1 MKKTSIL
8 SIFLVFFAAIII
20 VGLFGDKIK
29 IYDEEIEVEK
39 IEWIST
45 EYENNSMYT
54 VKKYTKEDKEKDP
67 KIKYDAELI
76 VRVETGLTLNI
87 KFVCLPANATHTD
100 LDFYNEEKTG
110 ITRNDL
116 GENTTSLVFDKTNI
130 STTLFAITTDGL
142 KTSYSIKINLVSPSL
157 FPGII

>member
-1 MKKTSIL
+1 MKRLIVLPIITLIICGCSNIKKTTPIL
-8 SIFLVFFAAIII
+8 NNISFTAQISYGEQEYTSDVAIA
-20 VGLFGDKIK
+20 
-29 IYDEEIEVEK
+29 
-39 IEWIST
+39 
-45 EYENNSMYT
+45 ENNINLVVS
-54 VKKYTKEDKEKDP
+54 KPEQ
-67 KIKYDAELI
+67 IN
-76 VRVETGLTLNI
+76 GLTLNI